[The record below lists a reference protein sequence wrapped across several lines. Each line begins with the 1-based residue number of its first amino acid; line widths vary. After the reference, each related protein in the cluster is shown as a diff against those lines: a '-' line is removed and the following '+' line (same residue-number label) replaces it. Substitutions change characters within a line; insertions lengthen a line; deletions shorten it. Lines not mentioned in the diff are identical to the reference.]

1 MSIILKKSKHL
12 VELFKSLNMQDSV
25 LINKNIEETEHL
37 LKTVSDKVRKLM
49 SEQNVHVEDLLAEK
63 CMVLIR
69 FYLADEATQ
78 LEYFLDKKMLAAF
91 FQSLP
96 MAEATIFKQH
106 LTYARATLS
115 IPDSDLQSVMESEG
129 LLNQATQDNVVD
141 FEKERVQQHY
151 LLKLQRLSEK
161 TQETKEADYEAC
173 YYEILEGE
181 NNLVVHTEY
190 KKGYQLYCEL
200 TPLMQIKAQ
209 KLIKES
215 AKKALSEI
223 ANAV

>member
-1 MSIILKKSKHL
+1 MSIILKKSQHF
-12 VELFKSLNMQDSV
+12 VGLFKSLNLQDKV

-37 LKTVSDKVRKLM
+37 LKTVSEKVRKLM

-69 FYLADEATQ
+69 FYLADSATQ

-96 MAEATIFKQH
+96 MAEATILKQH
-106 LTYARATLS
+106 LSYARASLS
-115 IPDSDLQSVMESEG
+115 LPNSELQDAMASEG
-129 LLNQATQDNVVD
+129 LLDNDEVDNVVD

-161 TQETKEADYEAC
+161 TQQVKEADYETC
-173 YYEILEGE
+173 YYELNEEQGG
-181 NNLVVHTEY
+181 LVAHIEF
-190 KKGYQLYCEL
+190 KQGYLLYCEL
-200 TPLMQIKAQ
+200 SPLMQIKAQ

-215 AKKALSEI
+215 AKKALSNM